1 VTWLKSI
8 FTNNSNHEMEQ
19 EQLLYQLRQAQN
31 EAMEIGTILS
41 QVTSGQVDSQQVQ
54 QLDQLN
60 ASVGG
65 FLQRLRQRID
75 REIK

>member
-1 VTWLKSI
+1 MTWLKSI

>member
-1 VTWLKSI
+1 MTWLKSI

-31 EAMEIGTILS
+31 ETMEMGTLLS

-60 ASVGG
+60 DSVGG

>member
-1 VTWLKSI
+1 MTWLKSI

-31 EAMEIGTILS
+31 ETMEMGTLLS
-41 QVTSGQVDSQQVQ
+41 QVTSGQVDSQQVR

-65 FLQRLRQRID
+65 FLQRIRQRIY

>member
-1 VTWLKSI
+1 MTWLKSI
-8 FTNNSNHEMEQ
+8 FTNNSNHKMEQ

-31 EAMEIGTILS
+31 EAMEMGTLLS
-41 QVTSGQVDSQQVQ
+41 QVTSGQADSQQVQ
-54 QLDQLN
+54 QLEQLN

-75 REIK
+75 REIQ